1 MEGQIKNLSQRLGL
15 TKSKIYKWNWDRKK
29 KDLNMQAAGGDGE
42 LAGDA
47 EQFDEEGNLI
57 EI

>member
-1 MEGQIKNLSQRLGL
+1 MISMQMGRSSTQ
-15 TKSKIYKWNWDRKK
+15 IYKWNWDRKK
-29 KDLNMQAAGGDGE
+29 KDLNMLAAGGDGE
-42 LAGDA
+42 LGGDA